1 MRPLGYMFLWLT
13 AFSVLRAEDLFV
25 GAGERF
31 TGLREALAAAEDG
44 DRIVVRA
51 GVYREGNVVV
61 NKSVTIEGDGWPVLD
76 GQDRYEI
83 LTVTA
88 PHVTV
93 RGLVLRNC
101 AVSYKEEPA
110 AVKVKEVHHVTVDN
124 NRFEDN
130 FFAVYLAR
138 STDCRIAG
146 NEITSRGARESNTG
160 NGVHLWYCRSVTIE
174 NNRIAGHRDGIYFE
188 FVRHGVVRSNVSE
201 RNLRYGLHFMF
212 SDSCEYERNTF
223 RRNSAGVAV
232 MYSGRV
238 TMTENLFE
246 DNWGPASYGILL
258 KDIRDSELTL
268 NVFHRNTIGLYSEGS
283 TRLRVR
289 RNRFSDNGWAVKIMA
304 NSTDN
309 RFDENDFSGNTFD
322 VSTNSRQSFNTFHG
336 NYWSRYSGYDLDED
350 GVGDVPFRPVRLFS
364 IMVDRYPTA
373 LILLRSFFVELLDLA
388 ERVLPTLTPETLVDR
403 GPSMQRHR

>member
-1 MRPLGYMFLWLT
+1 MFFWIGTL
-13 AFSVLRAEDLFV
+13 SGLRADELVV
-25 GAGERF
+25 GAGERL
-31 TGLREALAAAEDG
+31 TGLREALSAANDG

-51 GVYREGNVVV
+51 GRYREGNIVVD
-61 NKSVTIEGDGWPVLD
+61 KSVAIEGVGFPILD
-76 GQDRYEI
+76 GEGRFEI

-88 PHVTV
+88 SGVTV
-93 RGLVLRNC
+93 RGFVFRNGGI
-101 AVSYKEEPA
+101 SYREEPA
-110 AVKVKEVHHVTVDN
+110 AVKVKDAHHVTIEN

-138 STDCRIAG
+138 SSECRIAD
-146 NEITSRGARESNTG
+146 NDITASGTRESNTG
-160 NGVHLWYCRSVTIE
+160 NGVHLWYCRSVVIE
-174 NNRIAGHRDGIYFE
+174 NNRITGHRDGIYFE
-188 FVRHGVVRSNVSE
+188 FVKGGVVRSNVSE

-212 SDSCEYERNTF
+212 SDSCVYDRNTF
-223 RRNSAGVAV
+223 RKNSAGVAV

-238 TMTENLFE
+238 AMTENLFE

-258 KDIRDSELTL
+258 KDIRDSELIL

-309 RFDENDFSGNTFD
+309 RFDENDFAGNTFD

-403 GPSMQRHR
+403 GPSMQRHW